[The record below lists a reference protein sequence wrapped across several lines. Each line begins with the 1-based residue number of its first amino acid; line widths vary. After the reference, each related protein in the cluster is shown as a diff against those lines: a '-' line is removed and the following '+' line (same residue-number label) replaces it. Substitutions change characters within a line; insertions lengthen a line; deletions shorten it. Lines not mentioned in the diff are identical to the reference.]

1 MADPIGKYVTL
12 YKGTP
17 DNQVN
22 MSIANEVD
30 WSSFGSSTWQEQE
43 VRLDADHKPRVC
55 HGSLNESNL
64 KTYKTIWTGLGLAR
78 RPKEGFSLITDGS
91 VYEVLMTV
99 DSRAQANNRTMT
111 AIPIS
116 VKPDDWDENY
126 AVKYYESSVQPN
138 SGDIRQAVYYPA
150 KAPWSATTQYYTS
163 DYASWWYVKSGNK
176 MLRFGVGDIGLT
188 SGGVPSVGVLNN
200 TINLTQLTQS
210 PMFWTW
216 LHDDTETI
224 IMNQFVNADYNFAS
238 YSSYSSGEPGT
249 LFNQGQRWR
258 YLFSPIYED
267 RNEDW
272 NTAYYGDSTQAV
284 NNRNQ
289 WRSKCRD
296 KVRIRNTTCT
306 QFGFVTKD
314 GHRYFGIWVLVP
326 TISYMIG
333 FNKYDNEATDIPT
346 RLTPT
351 PISPS
356 PHAYDDDLRIYNFDD
371 PIPDTQSPEYLR
383 IEFYGVEIDK
393 IGITIEEKQGTR
405 PPDINPDPTTSTG
418 WTPLKP
424 ILPTQRSLGS
434 LAGANEDGF
443 HVWKIN
449 RATLQALQK
458 DLWNW
463 GSTTGNVQQE
473 FQENGKIDNIL
484 SAMWTGITAPIK
496 VGQGIFQAAK
506 ESKIDPLSAV
516 QTCFSLPA
524 YITPLTEG
532 QRSYGPVKVAGIKV
546 GTNNNIQG
554 YCCLTETYTTTVT
567 VSCTDLGV
575 TDSYLDNAPY
585 STCEVYLP
593 YIGCVQ
599 INPADCIGGR
609 IEVTYSTCVIDGTVS
624 ATIYAYRSNAD
635 SFPTHYG
642 PYTGN
647 AAFRIPL
654 AQKDANAFNRDMG
667 YMSAIGTG
675 IGGIFNVVKGSL
687 STLATSP
694 RDQNAI
700 MDQGKANISTY
711 AKSSAAMIGKAVNS
725 YLMPQVL
732 RGSQIGTGG
741 AIVCNTTEV
750 AVIMST
756 PKPLYDDWDD
766 SKLQGFPSGKVG
778 PISGNSGLCT
788 YTYANLQGITATAA
802 EIEDIKSILG
812 GGVYQ

>member
-1 MADPIGKYVTL
+1 MAQPIGKYVTL

-17 DNQVN
+17 TNQVN

-30 WSSFGSSTWQEQE
+30 WSSFGSAQFSSTEITI
-43 VRLDADHKPRVC
+43 DADHKPRVC
-55 HGSLNESNL
+55 YGYLSSPNL
-64 KTYKTIWTGLGLAR
+64 ETYRTVWTGLGLAR
-78 RPKEGFSLITDGS
+78 KPKEGFSLYTDGS
-91 VYEVLMTV
+91 VYDVLMTSN
-99 DSRAQANNRTMT
+99 DRAQATNRTMT
-111 AIPIS
+111 AIPIG

-126 AVKYYESSVQPN
+126 SIRYYYQQTP
-138 SGDIRQAVYYPA
+138 SGDIQQPIYRPA
-150 KAPWSATTQYYTS
+150 GATWSASTQYYTN
-163 DYASWWYVKSGNK
+163 DNASWWYVKSGDK
-176 MLRFGVGDIGLT
+176 MLRFAVGDIGLT
-188 SGGVPSVGVLNN
+188 QGGHPSVGVLNN
-200 TINLTQLTQS
+200 TTTDGYNQS

-216 LHDDTETI
+216 LHDGQETRLAKSTYPAPT
-224 IMNQFVNADYNFAS
+224 NDSFTYAT
-238 YSSYSSGEPGT
+238 GT
-249 LFNQGQRWR
+249 SNSIGSPWLLFLDGQRRR
-258 YLFSPIYED
+258 YLGSTIYGA
-267 RNEDW
+267 NNGW
-272 NTAYYGDSTQAV
+272 STGYSGSSEAAEQ
-284 NNRNQ
+284 NRGQ
-289 WRSKCRD
+289 WKVKCRNSV
-296 KVRIRNTTCT
+296 KIRNVTCT

-314 GHRYFGIWVLVP
+314 DHRYFGIWVLVP
-326 TISYMIG
+326 KTEYYVG
-333 FNKYDNEATDIPT
+333 YNKYRHGDPGCPT
-346 RLTPT
+346 SLNPEEPT
-351 PISPS
+351 N
-356 PHAYDDDLRIYNFDD
+356 ADDLRVYNFDD
-371 PIPDTQSPEYLR
+371 PIPDTQAVEFFHAY
-383 IEFYGVEIDK
+383 FYGVEIDK

-405 PPDINPDPTTSTG
+405 PPDINPDPTTSAG

-484 SAMWTGITAPIK
+484 SAIWTGITAPIK

-532 QRSYGPVKVAGIKV
+532 QRSYGPVKVAGIEV

-567 VSCTDLGV
+567 VYCTDLGV

-624 ATIYAYRSNAD
+624 ATIYAYRDNAD

-756 PKPLYDDWDD
+756 PKPLYDNWDD
-766 SKLQGFPSGKVG
+766 SKLQGFSSGKVG
-778 PISGNSGLCT
+778 PISGNSGFCV